1 MRLNLKILATPISIA
16 AVILGA
22 SFSYSSAQERS
33 WRVEKSSG
41 QVWAA
46 RPSAQK
52 VSLTKDV
59 ELNPGDSIRTGSNGR
74 VLLVRGEERIII
86 SPNSEIGIPAVS
98 QDGLPTTITQKAG
111 SISLEVE
118 KRNVQHFEVETPYL
132 AAVVKGTHFQV
143 SVDGRGAKVDVTR
156 GQVQVS
162 DFKSGQNVLVVPG
175 QTASVSAQGAGGL
188 KLQGAGPFNPIQ
200 QGTPRSSSLRALFV
214 PKGGLTRPDN
224 GFASRIKAHGDTSN
238 LGYASAASGPRVDR
252 AKAGVHIGAPLG
264 EVKLDFTK
272 ATHGLAHAVGVS
284 NATHGGSSSQQG
296 GSGVAGSSDGGLG
309 ANASVGLG
317 DALGNG
323 NGNGSGNGNGN
334 GNGNGSGSGSGN
346 GNGNGNGNGIANGNN
361 GGSAGSNGNGKALGK
376 NKN

>member
-1 MRLNLKILATPISIA
+1 MRLSSRILTGSISVA
-16 AVILGA
+16 AVILVA
-22 SFSYSSAQERS
+22 SFSHSLAQENS

-41 QVWAA
+41 QVWVA

-59 ELNPGDSIRTGSNGR
+59 ELNPGDSIRTGGNGR
-74 VLLVRGEERIII
+74 VLLVRGEERIVI
-86 SPNSEIGIPAVS
+86 SPNSEIGIPTAS

-143 SVDGRGAKVDVTR
+143 SVSRRGANVGVTR

-162 DFKSGQNVLVVPG
+162 DFKTGQNVLVMPG
-175 QTASVSAQGAGGL
+175 QAASVSAQGAGGL
-188 KLQGAGPFNPIQ
+188 KLQGAGPFSPIQ
-200 QGTPRSSSLRALFV
+200 QGAPRSSSLRALIV
-214 PKGGLTRPDN
+214 PKGGLKGPDN
-224 GFASRIKAHGDTSN
+224 GVASRIKAHGDTSS
-238 LGYASAASGPRVDR
+238 LGYASADR

-284 NATHGGSSSQQG
+284 NATHGSASSQQG
-296 GSGVAGSSDGGLG
+296 RSGAAGSSDGGLG

-323 NGNGSGNGNGN
+323 NGNAGGNGNGNGNAGGNGNGNGNAGGNGNGN
-334 GNGNGSGSGSGN
+334 GNGV
-346 GNGNGNGNGIANGNN
+346 ANGNN
-361 GGSAGSNGNGKALGK
+361 GGNTGSNGNGKAHGK
-376 NKN
+376 NKT